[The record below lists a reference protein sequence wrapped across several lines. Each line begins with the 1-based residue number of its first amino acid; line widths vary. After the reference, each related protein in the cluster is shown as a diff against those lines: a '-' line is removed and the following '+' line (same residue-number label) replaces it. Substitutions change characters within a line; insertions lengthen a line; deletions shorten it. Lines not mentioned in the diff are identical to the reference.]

1 MKIKNQAKLYDEL
14 MRAANRYAQL
24 RTIFAG
30 IPAKAEFITR
40 ADCPLS
46 GVCIDVHDDD
56 GSIRARFIDREVRL
70 RWRYDGSGSGQGIII
85 AEDWSFGVKEPVRL
99 WTIGFVAT
107 GETDLEKRD
116 GASSNL
122 NTGTDCAEIIL
133 TALDDAMSRPLQQ
146 GCAPSVRAPALE
158 KAAQA
163 S

>member
-1 MKIKNQAKLYDEL
+1 MKIKNQARLYDEL

-30 IPAKAEFITR
+30 IPAKAGFITKP
-40 ADCPLS
+40 DCPLN
-46 GVCIDVHDDD
+46 GVCIDMSDD

-85 AEDWSFGVKEPVRL
+85 AEDWSYGVKEPVRL

-116 GASSNL
+116 GASVNL
-122 NTGTDCAEIIL
+122 HTETDCAEIVL
-133 TALDDAMSRPLQQ
+133 TALDAALTRPLQEH
-146 GCAPSVRAPALE
+146 VDAPAVQAPAPE
-158 KAAQA
+158 TAQTA
-163 S
+163 